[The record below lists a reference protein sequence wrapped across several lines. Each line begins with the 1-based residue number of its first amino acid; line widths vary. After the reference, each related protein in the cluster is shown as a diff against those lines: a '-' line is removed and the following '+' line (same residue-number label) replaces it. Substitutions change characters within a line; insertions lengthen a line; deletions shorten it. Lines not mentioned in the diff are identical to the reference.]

1 MTKPAVALRENS
13 LSQHLTSVQAQIRRQ
28 PADADLRAQLFQLM
42 AVQGDWTRASE
53 QLKLCAQLNAQAQPM
68 AMVYEQAI
76 AAEQQRE
83 RVLAGQAEP
92 EYFGAP
98 PDWFADLAPAPRL
111 AAHAP
116 PPAAETRA
124 RPSQAA

>member
-42 AVQGDWTRASE
+42 AVQGDWNRASE

-68 AMVYEQAI
+68 AVVYEQAI
-76 AAEQQRE
+76 AAERQRE
-83 RVLAGQAEP
+83 SLMGGQGEP
-92 EYFGAP
+92 AYFCAP
-98 PDWFADLAPAPRL
+98 PDRL
-111 AAHAP
+111 ANLV
-116 PPAAETRA
+116 PALS
-124 RPSQAA
+124 RPERRRGRQEGVST